1 MKNMKPRILGSA
13 AVLSLLVG
21 GTIASATQ
29 TIDGREGQ
37 TSGDVQVNGII
48 GSFDNTKPGPDPEDI
63 NEWINVTI
71 PTTALFYST
80 EASAHKELV
89 SPTYTVTNNSAKGV
103 ITTVSSVKDASTIES
118 VDLLNINAI
127 ELIKEGKVSL
137 TESELFELGASATDS
152 ATKTFEFTGTSTP
165 GADDEEIN
173 PSFNLVLNFAPVVE

>member
-1 MKNMKPRILGSA
+1 MKKTILGSA

-21 GTIASATQ
+21 GTVASAAQ

-48 GSFDNTKPGPDPEDI
+48 GSFDNTQPGPDPENI

-80 EASAHKELV
+80 EASNHTELV
-89 SPTYTVTNNSAKGV
+89 SPEYTVTNNSAKGV
-103 ITTVSSVKDASTIES
+103 ITSVSGITDAATIDAVE
-118 VDLLNINAI
+118 LLNVNTV
-127 ELIKEGKVSL
+127 ELIKAGAAVSVVE
-137 TESELFELGASATDS
+137 TELFELGARSTETAVG
-152 ATKTFEFTGTSTP
+152 TFNFTGTSTP